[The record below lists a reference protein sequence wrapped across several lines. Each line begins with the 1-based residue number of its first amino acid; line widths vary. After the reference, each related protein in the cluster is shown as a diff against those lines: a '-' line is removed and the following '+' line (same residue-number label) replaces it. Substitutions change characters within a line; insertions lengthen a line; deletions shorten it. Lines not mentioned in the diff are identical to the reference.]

1 LGYAF
6 HGGRI
11 AGPADLP
18 KVPLAIKDPEIA
30 GREPGSTESGRIAG
44 ETPESGQ
51 RLQVALAAAGLGTWH
66 WDIRSDLGTRDAA
79 FNRLLGLDPRP
90 SVRPLRDFLDH
101 VHPDDLG
108 MVMEA
113 LDRAVRTRQPYAAE
127 HRVVWPDG
135 SVRWLR
141 GRGRILDGPNGQPA
155 AFAGVAMD
163 VTEMRRSEEAGD
175 RFGAVFESSEDAISI
190 KSPDGTVTA
199 WNAASERMFGFT
211 AAEVVGTRFSVPS
224 PPDRLDDVPPAV
236 AAVLRGERVR
246 PFETER
252 LHKEGRRIHVSV
264 SISAIR
270 EPGGRI
276 SGFALIARDI
286 TERRRAEEALRVS
299 EERFRLATEAINGL
313 IYDWDPA
320 SGRVQRSQGLFTL
333 LGYWPEEVQGDLEWW
348 RRQVHAD
355 DVERVDREILAAVK
369 GDGSSFSAEFRLR
382 HRDGSWVHV
391 WDKGLIVR
399 DSEGRAV
406 RVVGSTLDV
415 SERRRSQEALE
426 KAHRELQEAVETKDR
441 FLATLSHEL
450 RTPLTPVLAVIS
462 RLTADP
468 RLAPFAG
475 EFAMIQRNVELE
487 ARLIDDLLD
496 LTRIARGKL
505 ELHRQEIDARRVIE
519 HALATAEGDLA
530 AGGLHLEV
538 RLTAEEHR
546 LWADA
551 PRLTQVF
558 WNLLSNAVKFTPEGG
573 TVTVESWLG
582 GSPGGSRELVVAV
595 RDTGIGIEPEM
606 LPRIF
611 EAFEQTDR
619 RITRRFGG
627 LGLGL
632 AVSRA
637 IVDLHGGRLTA
648 ESEGRGRGSCFTVR
662 LPVASVRGDLDET
675 GVWFSRPRQAVSAPA
690 PPAAGVERSLHIL
703 LVEDHEDTAAA
714 MTDLL
719 RLMGHEVTVA
729 TSVAAALTAA
739 GAAQDGTGRR
749 LDLVVSDLGLPD
761 GSGQDLM
768 RELAQRH
775 GLRGIALSGY
785 GMEEDV
791 RRSHESGFLRH
802 LTKPVDLQMLKAA
815 IRQVAG
821 GA

>member
-1 LGYAF
+1 M
-6 HGGRI
+6 
-11 AGPADLP
+11 
-18 KVPLAIKDPEIA
+18 AIKDSEIA
-30 GREPGSTESGRIAG
+30 GREPAGPGRIAG
-44 ETPESGQ
+44 EAPGSEP
-51 RLQVALAAAGLGTWH
+51 RLQVALAEGG
-66 WDIRSDLGTRDAA
+66 
-79 FNRLLGLDPRP
+79 
-90 SVRPLRDFLDH
+90 
-101 VHPDDLG
+101 
-108 MVMEA
+108 
-113 LDRAVRTRQPYAAE
+113 
-127 HRVVWPDG
+127 
-135 SVRWLR
+135 
-141 GRGRILDGPNGQPA
+141 
-155 AFAGVAMD
+155 
-163 VTEMRRSEEAGD
+163 
-175 RFGAVFESSEDAISI
+175 FGAVFESSEDAISI
-190 KSPDGTVTA
+190 KNLDGTTAA
-199 WNAASERMFGFT
+199 WNAAAERMFGFT
-211 AAEVVGTRFSVPS
+211 AAEVVGRRFSVPA
-224 PPDRLDDVPPAV
+224 PPDHFDEVPSAV
-236 AAVLRGERVR
+236 EAVLRGERVR

-252 LHKEGRRIHVSV
+252 LHKHGRRIHVSV
-264 SISAIR
+264 SISAFR
-270 EPGGRI
+270 DPAGRI
-276 SGFALIARDI
+276 SGAALIARDI
-286 TERRRAEEALRVS
+286 TERRRAEEALRIS

-313 IYDWDPA
+313 IYDWDPV
-320 SGRVQRSQGLFTL
+320 SGRVQRSKGLFTL
-333 LGYWPEEVQGDLEWW
+333 LGYWPKEVEGDVGWW
-348 RRQVHAD
+348 RRQVHPD
-355 DVERVDREILAAVK
+355 DVEPVDQAIFAAVQ
-369 GDGSSFSAEFRLR
+369 GDSSSFSAEFRLR

-399 DSEGRAV
+399 DGEGKAV

-505 ELHRQEIDARRVIE
+505 ELHRQAIDARRVIE
-519 HALATAEGDLA
+519 HALATAERDLA
-530 AGGLHLEV
+530 AGGLRLDV
-538 RLTAEEHR
+538 RLTGEEHR
-546 LWADA
+546 IWADA

-573 TVTVESWLG
+573 TITVESWLT
-582 GSPGGSRELVVAV
+582 GSLAGSRELAVAV

-611 EAFEQTDR
+611 DAFEQTDR

-637 IVDLHGGRLTA
+637 IVDLHGGRLLA
-648 ESEGRGRGSCFTVR
+648 DSEGRGKGACFTVR
-662 LPVASVRGDLDET
+662 LPIATVQGDLDET
-675 GVWFSRPRQAVSAPA
+675 GVWFSRPRPVA
-690 PPAAGVERSLHIL
+690 PPPTPAAEVDRPLHIL
-703 LVEDHEDTAAA
+703 LVEDHEDTAEA
-714 MTDLL
+714 MSDLL

-729 TSVAAALTAA
+729 TSVAAALTTA
-739 GAAQDGTGRR
+739 GATQDGAGRR

-761 GSGQDLM
+761 GSGQDVM
-768 RELAQRH
+768 RELGRRY

-791 RRSHESGFLRH
+791 RRSHEAGFLRH

-821 GA
+821 GV

>member
-1 LGYAF
+1 
-6 HGGRI
+6 
-11 AGPADLP
+11 
-18 KVPLAIKDPEIA
+18 LAIRDPEIA
-30 GREPGSTESGRIAG
+30 GRESGSAEHGRIASKAQ
-44 ETPESGQ
+44 ESES

-90 SVRPLRDFLDH
+90 SVGPLRDFLDH

-108 MVMEA
+108 TVMEA

-141 GRGRILDGPNGQPA
+141 DHGRILDGADGQPA
-155 AFAGVAMD
+155 AFAGAAMD
-163 VTEMRRSEEAGD
+163 VTELRHSEEA
-175 RFGAVFESSEDAISI
+175 RARLGAVFESSEDAICT
-190 KSPDGTVTA
+190 KSLDGTVTA
-199 WNAASERMFGFT
+199 WNAAAERMFGFT
-211 AAEVVGTRFSVPS
+211 AAEVVGTRFSVPT
-224 PPDRLDDVPPAV
+224 PPDRPDDVAPAV

-270 EPGGRI
+270 DPGGRI
-276 SGFALIARDI
+276 FGVAFIARDI

-313 IYDWDPA
+313 IYDWNPV
-320 SGRVQRSQGLFTL
+320 SGHVERSQGLFTL
-333 LGYWPEEVQGDLEWW
+333 LGYWPEEVTGEVDWW
-348 RRQVHAD
+348 RRQVHPD
-355 DVERVDREILAAVK
+355 DVERVDQTILSAVK
-369 GDGSSFSAEFRLR
+369 GDGSSFSVEFRLR
-382 HRDGSWVHV
+382 HRDGRWVHV

-399 DSEGRAV
+399 DGEGKAV

-415 SERRRSQEALE
+415 SERQRSQEALE

-450 RTPLTPVLAVIS
+450 RTPLTPVLAVVS

-475 EFAMIQRNVELE
+475 DFAMIQRNVELE

-519 HALATAEGDLA
+519 HALATAERDLA
-530 AGGLHLEV
+530 ARGVRLDV

-546 LWADA
+546 IWADA

-558 WNLLSNAVKFTPEGG
+558 WNLLSNAVKFTPAGG
-573 TVTVESWLG
+573 AVIVESWLA
-582 GSPGGSRELVVAV
+582 GSPAGPQELVVAV
-595 RDTGIGIEPEM
+595 RDTGIGIEPDV

-619 RITRRFGG
+619 SITRRFGG

-648 ESEGRGRGSCFTVR
+648 QSEGRGTGACFTVH
-662 LPVASVRGDLDET
+662 LPVAAVQGDLDET
-675 GVWFSRPRQAVSAPA
+675 GAWFSRHR
-690 PPAAGVERSLHIL
+690 PAAASPAAVAAESERSLHIL
-703 LVEDHEDTAAA
+703 LVEDHEDTADA

-729 TSVAAALTAA
+729 ASMAAALAAA
-739 GAAQDGTGRR
+739 GATQDGAGRQ

-768 RELAQRH
+768 RELAQRY

-791 RRSHESGFLRH
+791 RRSHDAGFLRH

-815 IRQVAG
+815 IRQAAG
-821 GA
+821 GS

>member
-1 LGYAF
+1 
-6 HGGRI
+6 
-11 AGPADLP
+11 
-18 KVPLAIKDPEIA
+18 LAIKDPEIA
-30 GREPGSTESGRIAG
+30 GRESGSAERGRTALKAQES
-44 ETPESGQ
+44 ES

-90 SVRPLRDFLDH
+90 SVGPLRDFLDH

-108 MVMEA
+108 TVMEA

-141 GRGRILDGPNGQPA
+141 DRGRILDGPDGQPA
-155 AFAGVAMD
+155 AFAGAAMD
-163 VTEMRRSEEAGD
+163 VTELRHSEEA
-175 RFGAVFESSEDAISI
+175 RARLGAVFESSEDAICT
-190 KSPDGTVTA
+190 KSLEGRVTA
-199 WNAASERMFGFT
+199 WNAAAERMFGFT
-211 AAEVVGTRFSVPS
+211 AVELVGQVFSVPR
-224 PPDRLDDVPPAV
+224 PPDFPDDVTPAV

-252 LHKEGRRIHVSV
+252 LHKDGRRIHVSV

-270 EPGGRI
+270 DPGGRI
-276 SGFALIARDI
+276 IGVSFIARDI

-299 EERFRLATEAINGL
+299 EERFRLASEAVSGL
-313 IYDWDPA
+313 IYDWDPV

-333 LGYWPEEVQGDLEWW
+333 LGYWPEEVRGDVDWW

-355 DVERVDREILAAVK
+355 DVERVNQAILAALA
-369 GDGSSFSAEFRLR
+369 GDGSFFSIEFRLR
-382 HRDGSWVHV
+382 HRDGSWIHV

-399 DSEGRAV
+399 DAEGKAT
-406 RVVGSTLDV
+406 RVVGSTVDV

-426 KAHRELQEAVETKDR
+426 RAHRELQEAVETKDR

-450 RTPLTPVLAVIS
+450 RTPLTPVLAVLS
-462 RLTADP
+462 RLNADP

-475 EFAMIQRNVELE
+475 DFAMIQRNVELE

-505 ELHRQEIDARRVIE
+505 ELHRREIDARRVIE

-530 AGGLHLEV
+530 ARGLRLDV
-538 RLTAEEHR
+538 RLTAPEHR
-546 LWADA
+546 IWADG

-558 WNLLSNAVKFTPEGG
+558 WNLLSNAVKFTPPGG
-573 TVTVESWLG
+573 TVTVESMLAA
-582 GSPGGSRELVVAV
+582 SPAGLRELVVTV
-595 RDTGIGIEPEM
+595 RDTGIGVEPEM

-619 RITRRFGG
+619 SITRRFGG

-637 IVDLHGGRLTA
+637 IVDLHGGGLTA
-648 ESEGRGRGSCFTVR
+648 ESQGRGTGACFTVR
-662 LPVASVRGDLDET
+662 LPVAAVPGDLDET
-675 GVWFSRPRQAVSAPA
+675 GAWFSRHRPAASAPA
-690 PPAAGVERSLHIL
+690 AAATEPERSLHIL
-703 LVEDHEDTAAA
+703 LVEDHEDTAGA

-729 TSVAAALTAA
+729 TSLAEALAAADASQN
-739 GAAQDGTGRR
+739 GGRP

-768 RELAQRH
+768 RELGQRY

-791 RRSHESGFLRH
+791 RRSHEAGFLRH

-815 IRQVAG
+815 IQEAVG
-821 GA
+821 KG

>member
-1 LGYAF
+1 M
-6 HGGRI
+6 
-11 AGPADLP
+11 
-18 KVPLAIKDPEIA
+18 AIKDPEIA
-30 GREPGSTESGRIAG
+30 ETES
-44 ETPESGQ
+44 

-66 WDIRSDLGTRDAA
+66 WDVRSDLSTRDAA
-79 FNRLLGLDPRP
+79 FNRLLGLDPQP
-90 SVRPLRDFLDH
+90 SVGPLRDYLDH
-101 VHPDDLG
+101 VHPEDLG

-113 LDRAVRTRQPYAAE
+113 FDRAVRTRQPYAAE

-141 GRGRILDGPNGQPA
+141 DRGRMLDGPDGQPA
-155 AFAGVAMD
+155 AFAGAAMD
-163 VTEMRRSEEAGD
+163 VTELRRAEEA
-175 RFGAVFESSEDAISI
+175 RARLGAVFESSEDAIST
-190 KSPDGTVTA
+190 KSLDGTVTA
-199 WNAASERMFGFT
+199 WNAAAERMFGFT
-211 AAEVVGTRFSVPS
+211 AAEVVGTRFTVPS
-224 PPDRLDDVPPAV
+224 PRDRFDDVPPAV

-252 LHKEGRRIHVSV
+252 LHKDGRRIHVSV

-286 TERRRAEEALRVS
+286 TDRRRAGEALRVS

-313 IYDWDPA
+313 IYDWDPV
-320 SGRVQRSQGLFTL
+320 SGRVQRSQGLYTL
-333 LGYWPEEVQGDLEWW
+333 LGYWPEEVQGDLDWW

-355 DVERVDREILAAVK
+355 DVERVDREIFAAVR
-369 GDGSSFSAEFRLR
+369 GDRSSFSAEFRLR

-399 DSEGRAV
+399 DAEGKAV

-462 RLTADP
+462 RLAADP
-468 RLAPFAG
+468 RLTPFAG
-475 EFAMIQRNVELE
+475 DFAMIQRNVELE

-505 ELHRQEIDARRVIE
+505 ELHRQEIDVRRVVE
-519 HALATAEGDLA
+519 HALATAQQDVA
-530 AGGLHLEV
+530 ARGHRLDV
-538 RLTAEEHR
+538 RLAAEEHR
-546 LWADA
+546 TWADA

-558 WNLLSNAVKFTPEGG
+558 WNLLSNAIKFTPAGG
-573 TVTVESWLG
+573 TITVESRLEG
-582 GSPGGSRELVVAV
+582 GSPAGLQALVVVV
-595 RDTGIGIEPEM
+595 RDTGIGIEPEV

-619 RITRRFGG
+619 RITRQFGG

-648 ESEGRGRGSCFTVR
+648 ESAGRGAGSSFTVR
-662 LPVASVRGDLDET
+662 LPVAALHGGDLDET
-675 GVWFSRPRQAVSAPA
+675 GVWFSRS
-690 PPAAGVERSLHIL
+690 
-703 LVEDHEDTAAA
+703 
-714 MTDLL
+714 
-719 RLMGHEVTVA
+719 
-729 TSVAAALTAA
+729 
-739 GAAQDGTGRR
+739 
-749 LDLVVSDLGLPD
+749 
-761 GSGQDLM
+761 
-768 RELAQRH
+768 
-775 GLRGIALSGY
+775 
-785 GMEEDV
+785 
-791 RRSHESGFLRH
+791 
-802 LTKPVDLQMLKAA
+802 
-815 IRQVAG
+815 
-821 GA
+821 

>member
-1 LGYAF
+1 M
-6 HGGRI
+6 
-11 AGPADLP
+11 
-18 KVPLAIKDPEIA
+18 AIKDPEIA
-30 GREPGSTESGRIAG
+30 GRQSGSAERGRIAL
-44 ETPESGQ
+44 EAQESDS

-79 FNRLLGLDPRP
+79 FNRLLGLEPRP
-90 SVRPLRDFLDH
+90 SVGPLRDFLDH

-108 MVMEA
+108 TVMEA

-141 GRGRILDGPNGQPA
+141 DRGRILDGPDGQPA
-155 AFAGVAMD
+155 AFAGAAMD
-163 VTEMRRSEEAGD
+163 VTELRHSEEASA
-175 RFGAVFESSEDAISI
+175 RLGAVFESSEDAICTTSLE
-190 KSPDGTVTA
+190 GRVTA
-199 WNAASERMFGFT
+199 WNAAAERMFGFT
-211 AAEVVGTRFSVPS
+211 AAEVVGNVFAVPA
-224 PPDRLDDVPPAV
+224 PPDRPDDVTPAV

-252 LHKEGRRIHVSV
+252 LHKDGRLIHVSV

-270 EPGGRI
+270 DPGGRI
-276 SGFALIARDI
+276 FGVAYIARDI

-299 EERFRLATEAINGL
+299 EERFRLATEAISGL
-313 IYDWDPA
+313 IYDWDPV
-320 SGRVQRSQGLFTL
+320 SGQVRRSQGLFTL
-333 LGYWPEEVQGDLEWW
+333 LGYWPEEVQGDVDWW

-355 DVERVDREILAAVK
+355 DVERVDQTIQTAVR
-369 GDGSSFSAEFRLR
+369 GDGSSFSIEFRLR

-399 DSEGRAV
+399 DGEGKAV
-406 RVVGSTLDV
+406 RVVGSTVDV

-426 KAHRELQEAVETKDR
+426 RAHRELQEAVETKDR
-441 FLATLSHEL
+441 FLATLSH
-450 RTPLTPVLAVIS
+450 
-462 RLTADP
+462 P

-505 ELHRQEIDARRVIE
+505 ELHRREIDARRVIE
-519 HALATAEGDLA
+519 HALATAERDLA
-530 AGGLHLEV
+530 DRGLRLDV
-538 RLTAEEHR
+538 RLAAPEHHI
-546 LWADA
+546 WADG

-558 WNLLSNAVKFTPEGG
+558 WNLLSNAVKFTPPGG
-573 TVTVESWLG
+573 TVTVESALAA
-582 GSPGGSRELVVAV
+582 SPAGSRELVVAV
-595 RDTGIGIEPEM
+595 RDTGIGIEPEV

-619 RITRRFGG
+619 SITRRFGG

-632 AVSRA
+632 AVSQA

-648 ESEGRGRGSCFTVR
+648 ASQGKGTGACFTVR
-662 LPVASVRGDLDET
+662 LPVAAAPGDLDET
-675 GVWFSRPRQAVSAPA
+675 GVWFSRPRPAAAPA
-690 PPAAGVERSLHIL
+690 AASAEPDRFLHIL
-703 LVEDHEDTAAA
+703 LVEDHEDTAGA
-714 MTDLL
+714 MTELL

-729 TSVAAALTAA
+729 ASLAAARAAA
-739 GAAQDGTGRR
+739 GAAQNGAGRP

-768 RELAQRH
+768 RELAQAY

-791 RRSHESGFLRH
+791 RRSHEAGFLCH
-802 LTKPVDLQMLKAA
+802 LTKPVDLQTLKAA
-815 IRQVAG
+815 IQQAAG
-821 GA
+821 GG

>member
-1 LGYAF
+1 M
-6 HGGRI
+6 
-11 AGPADLP
+11 
-18 KVPLAIKDPEIA
+18 AIKDPEIA
-30 GREPGSTESGRIAG
+30 ALKAQETES
-44 ETPESGQ
+44 

-66 WDIRSDLGTRDAA
+66 WDIRSDLATRDAA
-79 FNRLLGLDPRP
+79 FNRLLGLAPRP
-90 SVRPLRDFLDH
+90 TVGPLRDFLDH

-108 MVMEA
+108 TVMEA

-141 GRGRILDGPNGQPA
+141 DRGRILDGPDSQPA
-155 AFAGVAMD
+155 AFAGAAMD
-163 VTEMRRSEEAGD
+163 VTELRHSEEA
-175 RFGAVFESSEDAISI
+175 RARLGAVFESSEDAIVT
-190 KSPDGTVTA
+190 KSLEGRVTA
-199 WNAASERMFGFT
+199 WNAAAERMFGFT
-211 AAEVVGTRFSVPS
+211 ADELVGQVFSVPR
-224 PPDRLDDVPPAV
+224 PPDFPDDVAPAV
-236 AAVLRGERVR
+236 EAVLRGERVR

-252 LHKEGRRIHVSV
+252 LHKDGRRIHVSV

-270 EPGGRI
+270 DPGGRI
-276 SGFALIARDI
+276 VGVAFISRDI

-299 EERFRLATEAINGL
+299 EERFRLASEAISGL
-313 IYDWDPA
+313 IYDWDPV

-333 LGYWPEEVQGDLEWW
+333 LGYWPEEVQSEVDWW
-348 RRQVHAD
+348 RRQVHAE
-355 DVERVDREILAAVK
+355 DVERVNQAILAALA
-369 GDGSSFSAEFRLR
+369 GDGSFFSIEFRLR
-382 HRDGSWVHV
+382 HRDGSWIHV

-399 DSEGRAV
+399 DREGKAT
-406 RVVGSTLDV
+406 RVVGSTVDV
-415 SERRRSQEALE
+415 TERRRSQEALE
-426 KAHRELQEAVETKDR
+426 RAHRELQEAVETKDR

-450 RTPLTPVLAVIS
+450 RTPLTPVLAILS

-475 EFAMIQRNVELE
+475 DFAMIQRNVELE

-505 ELHRQEIDARRVIE
+505 ELHRREIDARRVIE
-519 HALATAEGDLA
+519 HALATAERDLEDR
-530 AGGLHLEV
+530 GLSLDV
-538 RLTAEEHR
+538 LLTAQEHR
-546 LWADA
+546 IWADG

-558 WNLLSNAVKFTPEGG
+558 WNLLSNAVKFTPPGG
-573 TVTVESWLG
+573 TVTVESALAA
-582 GSPGGSRELVVAV
+582 SPAGLRELVVTV
-595 RDTGIGIEPEM
+595 RDTGIGIEPEL

-619 RITRRFGG
+619 SITRRFGG

-637 IVDLHGGRLTA
+637 IVDLHGGGLTA
-648 ESEGRGRGSCFTVR
+648 ESQGRGTGACFTVR
-662 LPVASVRGDLDET
+662 LPVAAVQGDLDET
-675 GVWFSRPRQAVSAPA
+675 GAWFSRSRPAESAPFVA
-690 PPAAGVERSLHIL
+690 SMEPEPSLHIL
-703 LVEDHEDTAAA
+703 LVEDHEDTAGA

-729 TSVAAALTAA
+729 VSLAAALAA
-739 GAAQDGTGRR
+739 ADASQNGGRA

-768 RELAQRH
+768 RELTQRY

-791 RRSHESGFLRH
+791 RRSHEAGFLRH
-802 LTKPVDLQMLKAA
+802 LTKPVDLQVLKAA
-815 IRQVAG
+815 IQEAVG
-821 GA
+821 KG